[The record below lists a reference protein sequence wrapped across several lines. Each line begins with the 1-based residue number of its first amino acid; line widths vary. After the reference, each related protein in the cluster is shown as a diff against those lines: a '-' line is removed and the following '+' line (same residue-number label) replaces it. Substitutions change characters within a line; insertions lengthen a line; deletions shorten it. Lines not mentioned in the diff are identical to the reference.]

1 MRVLLRERAAQDLAP
16 LAFVPG
22 ALVPVR
28 LVPGE
33 LGREGLAPAM
43 QWEPELSRAAEPA
56 LAWALPR
63 ALASELAASDRRIR

>member
-1 MRVLLRERAAQDLAP
+1 MRALLRERAAQDGA
-16 LAFVPG
+16 PG

-28 LVPGE
+28 RVPEE
-33 LGREGLAPAM
+33 LAPEELAPAA

>member
-1 MRVLLRERAAQDLAP
+1 MRALLRERAAQDGAPGALA
-16 LAFVPG
+16 PG

-28 LVPGE
+28 RVPE
-33 LGREGLAPAM
+33 ELAPAA